1 MATTILLWQTGVSLE
16 DSIAVKD
23 DLFLM
28 LHNCL
33 HPSSPHLNNA
43 TLISH
48 LLYYAYYIIIIYLM

>member
-1 MATTILLWQTGVSLE
+1 MGTTILLWRTGVSLE

-33 HPSSPHLNNA
+33 HPSFP
-43 TLISH
+43 TLK
-48 LLYYAYYIIIIYLM
+48 